1 VIPSGMAGRPE
12 VPGDDDMHEKSLQ
25 TLEFPKVL
33 DRVAGESG
41 FSVGRERV
49 LALEPTSDLDE
60 ARRRL
65 AFTAEAVRLLDTQP
79 RAGLAGAQDVR
90 GQLLRASREGDLSAA
105 DLVLLVATLRSA
117 RTVRRLLD
125 DLDED
130 VYPQMRALAQ
140 RLPVHPHLVRRIE
153 ETVDDEGEV
162 LDSASPRLRRLR
174 ADVRAA
180 NQRLQAR
187 LRTLVGEFG
196 HALQEPI
203 VTTRGGRHVVPV
215 KADFRGRVRGIV
227 HDQSGSGATLF
238 IEPLV
243 VVELNNAVRELEEQE
258 QDEIARI
265 LHEVSREIGPEAEAI
280 GWAVDALAEFDLQ
293 LAKARYARVHR
304 SVQPVLNDEGRVVLR
319 RARHPLLTGR
329 VVPIDFELGRDW
341 FIVVVTGPNTGGKTV
356 ALKTVGLLTLMAQAG
371 LHVPADDGS
380 ELAVFEDVFA
390 DIGDEQS
397 IEQSL
402 STFSSHVTRIVEVLR
417 AISASRRRAPDR
429 LATALVLFD
438 ELGAGTDP
446 DEGSALARSILT
458 YLLDRHVPTIAT
470 THYSELKAFAHEQ
483 KGVVNASVAFDVDTL
498 SPTYE
503 LEIGLPG
510 RSNALAIAARLGV
523 DPRIVRG
530 ARRHLGAAG
539 VRMEGLLRDIEQE
552 RDAAVDERQQL
563 EQQRAEAERQRA
575 GLAEERRRL
584 EDERVRVLDEARA
597 QARRE
602 LDSVVA
608 ELARVRVQAR
618 REDLT
623 REGLDELRK
632 SARRLEERMAPA
644 PRPARARRPAVPAG
658 PAAGRDEGQDSG
670 SDGGQAH
677 ELDGPP
683 RVGDAVEVLSLG
695 QVGELLDLSA
705 DGGEG
710 EVQMGSMRVRAR
722 VDDLRRV
729 RRREPEEHGR
739 SIVVLRPPDRAL
751 VSQQLDMRGWRVED
765 ALEELETYLNDAV
778 MSGVSSVRILHG
790 KGTGALRAAVR
801 QHLLRHPLVHSSE
814 PAPAREG
821 GDGVT
826 IVKLTA

>member
-1 VIPSGMAGRPE
+1 
-12 VPGDDDMHEKSLQ
+12 MHEKSLQ

-49 LALEPTSDLDE
+49 LALAPTPDLDE

-65 AFTAEAVRLLDTQP
+65 AFTAEAVRLLDEQP

-90 GQLLRASREGDLSAA
+90 VQILRASRGGDLTAA
-105 DLVLLVATLRSA
+105 DLVLVMATLRSA
-117 RTVRRLLD
+117 RSVSRLLEG
-125 DLDED
+125 LAAG
-130 VYPQMRALAQ
+130 VYPQLRALGEA
-140 RLPVHPHLVRRIE
+140 LPVHPQLIHRIE
-153 ETVDDEGEV
+153 EVLSEEGEV
-162 LDSASPRLRRLR
+162 LDDASPRLRRLR
-174 ADVRAA
+174 GEVRAA
-180 NQRLQAR
+180 NQRLQQR
-187 LRTLVGEFG
+187 LRTLVGEYG
-196 HALQEPI
+196 HVLQEPI
-203 VTTRGGRHVVPV
+203 VTTRGDRYVVPV

-227 HDQSGSGATLF
+227 HDQSSSGATLF

-243 VVELNNAVRELEEQE
+243 IVELNNALREVQAQEQE
-258 QDEIARI
+258 EVERI
-265 LHEVSREIGPEAEAI
+265 LREVSRDVGVEAEAI
-280 GWAVDALAEFDLQ
+280 GRSIEALAEFDLQ
-293 LAKARYARVHR
+293 LAKARYARLHR
-304 SVQPVLNDEGRVVLR
+304 SVEPLLNADGRVDLR
-319 RARHPLLTGR
+319 RARHPLLTGK
-329 VVPIDFELGRDW
+329 VVPIDLDLGGDW
-341 FIVVVTGPNTGGKTV
+341 FMIVVTGPNTGGKTV
-356 ALKTVGLLTLMAQAG
+356 ALKTAGLLTLMAQAG
-371 LHVPADDGS
+371 LHVPAQDGS

-402 STFSSHVTRIVEVLR
+402 STFSSHVTRIIEILR
-417 AISASRRRAPDR
+417 SIDATRRRAPDVR
-429 LATALVLFD
+429 PRALVLFD

-458 YLLDRHVPTIAT
+458 YLLDRRIPTIAT

-503 LEIGLPG
+503 LEIGRPG
-510 RSNALAIAARLGV
+510 RSNALAIAARLGL
-523 DPRIVRG
+523 DARIVRG

-539 VRMEGLLRDIEQE
+539 VQMEGLLRDLEQE
-552 RDAAVDERQQL
+552 RDAAADERQQL
-563 EQQRAEAERQRA
+563 EQERVQAERDRA
-575 GLAEERRRL
+575 DLAEQRRRM
-584 EDERVRVLDEARA
+584 EEERVRILDEARA

-602 LDSVVA
+602 LEAVVG
-608 ELARVRVQAR
+608 ELAQVRAQAR
-618 REDLT
+618 RDDLT

-632 SARRLEERMAPA
+632 RTRRMEDRMAPV
-644 PRPARARRPAVPAG
+644 PRPARRRPAAEAAAEPA
-658 PAAGRDEGQDSG
+658 DEG
-670 SDGGQAH
+670 
-677 ELDGPP
+677 LDGPP

-695 QVGELLDLSA
+695 QVGEVLDLSA
-705 DGGEG
+705 DGEEA

-722 VDDLRRV
+722 ARDLRRV
-729 RRREPEEHGR
+729 RRRAAEVGER
-739 SIVVLRPPDRAL
+739 SVLVLRPPDRGFVAP
-751 VSQQLDMRGWRVED
+751 QLDMRGSRVED

-801 QHLLRHPLVHSSE
+801 EHLARHPLVQSSE
-814 PAPAREG
+814 PAPQREG